1 MPRALRRAAPLIAL
15 LLFAAP
21 AAGARLSRKPTA
33 ALLSRLEDA
42 APADRAA
49 LVDELARRRDPA
61 AIPALARAVGDADRA
76 VRRRAVAGLAA
87 HGGALADPTV
97 DQALLSAL
105 QDVDPEVVAAA
116 ERALGARLAAGIEP
130 GAAALGGALARL
142 GRAAP
147 GWTTR
152 RAAAALLGQAP
163 GGDPVPALMEM
174 ARLDPHPEVR
184 RAAVAALGQ
193 RGADAARGLL
203 SRLKSTD
210 MDAIVRSAAAE
221 ALGRMGGPVQAAV
234 VAVLPFTAQTA
245 DLASFAATLQD
256 SFTAAIAEG
265 QGARVVERRQLDQ
278 ALAELRGPAATQ
290 EGAVRVGALL
300 RADQVVLGSV
310 SRVGDEVTCVAK
322 RVVVATG
329 EVQATAVAGSTHDL
343 AALQRAC
350 AARLLRTF

>member
-1 MPRALRRAAPLIAL
+1 MPRALCRAAPIAL
-15 LLFAAP
+15 LLLIGAP
-21 AAGARLSRKPTA
+21 AAAARLSRKPTA
-33 ALLSRLEDA
+33 ALLSRLEEA
-42 APADRAA
+42 GPADRAA
-49 LVDELARRRDPA
+49 LIDELARRRDPA
-61 AIPALARAVGDADRA
+61 AIPALARAAGDADRA
-76 VRRRAVAGLAA
+76 VRRLAIAGLAA
-87 HGGALADPTV
+87 HGGSLADPTV

-116 ERALGARLAAGIEP
+116 ERALGARLAAGVEP
-130 GAAALGGALARL
+130 GAAALQGALARL

-152 RAAAALLGQAP
+152 RSAAALLGMAP
-163 GGDPVPALMEM
+163 GGDPGPALIEI
-174 ARLDPHPEVR
+174 ARLDAHPEVR
-184 RAAVAALGQ
+184 RAAVTALGQ
-193 RGADAARGLL
+193 RGVEAARPAL
-203 SRLKSTD
+203 SRVKNTD
-210 MDAIVRSAAAE
+210 LDATVRLAAE
-221 ALGRMGGPVQAAV
+221 GALARLGGPAQAAV
-234 VAVLPFTAQTA
+234 VAVLPFSAQTA
-245 DLASFAATLQD
+245 DLAPFAASLQD

-265 QGARVVERRQLDQ
+265 QGARVVERRQLEQ
-278 ALAELRGPAATQ
+278 ALAELRGPAASQ

-329 EVQATAVAGSTHDL
+329 EVQATSAAGSTHDL